1 MSLWLIQ
8 DGYLKEV
15 HLEFMVSGHSMMPCD
30 RTFGTLEKKFKKRE
44 TIDTPEEYREVI
56 NATNHSTA
64 IKMGQDDLINFK
76 YLLKYIQFRKAK
88 TVLFSNSR
96 RIILSE
102 FHPWSMKLVTSSG
115 TEMVNLNKRTNKH
128 AMKTL
133 QELLEEDH
141 PELPRKYKPNQHIK
155 ITESKLDHLQS
166 LRPYLTPRGRAW
178 VDSVTIGQRTAVP
191 RPRTDDQHTQECE
204 ETISANNMADEYC
217 DVPPHN
223 LPPGYLENATV
234 RGPPPAHS
242 QASTS
247 TPSSTTR
254 GAKRKLPQ
262 ETSSTRVSKRPKHTP
277 PPPESSSD
285 KDTTE
290 TD

>member
-1 MSLWLIQ
+1 MFLLLIQ
-8 DGYLKEV
+8 DGYLELV

-30 RTFGTLEKKFKKRE
+30 RTFGVLEKKFKKRE

-64 IKMGQDDLINFK
+64 IQLGQKDLLDFK
-76 YLLKYIQFRKAK
+76 YLLRYIQFRKAK
-88 TVLFSNSR
+88 KVLFSKSR
-96 RIILSE
+96 RIILSK
-102 FHPWSMKLVTSSG
+102 FHPWSMKLVTSSD
-115 TEMVNLNKRTNKH
+115 TEMVDLNKRSNRND
-128 AMKTL
+128 MFTL
-133 QELLEEDH
+133 QELLENDH

-155 ITESKLDHLQS
+155 INESKLVHLQS

-178 VDSVTIGQRTAVP
+178 VDTVTIGQQTAVP
-191 RPRTDDQHTQECE
+191 RPRTDDQHTKESE
-204 ETISANNMADEYC
+204 DTSSANNMADEYC
-217 DVPPHN
+217 EVPPHN
-223 LPPGYLENATV
+223 FPPGYLDNATG

-247 TPSSTTR
+247 NASSSTR

-262 ETSSTRVSKRPKHTP
+262 ETSSTRASKRPKHTP
-277 PPPESSSD
+277 PSPDPSTD

-290 TD
+290 TE